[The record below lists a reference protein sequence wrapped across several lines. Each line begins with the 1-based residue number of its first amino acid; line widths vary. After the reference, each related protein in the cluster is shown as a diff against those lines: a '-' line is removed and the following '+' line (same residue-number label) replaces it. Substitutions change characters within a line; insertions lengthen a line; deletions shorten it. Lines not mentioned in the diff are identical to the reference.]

1 MAAALKLEGGRGTD
15 RTRSSAASA
24 SYLNGT
30 GIGGLRETLD
40 EREVLV

>member
-1 MAAALKLEGGRGTD
+1 MIDWSNAVPAP
-15 RTRSSAASA
+15 
-24 SYLNGT
+24 YLDGA